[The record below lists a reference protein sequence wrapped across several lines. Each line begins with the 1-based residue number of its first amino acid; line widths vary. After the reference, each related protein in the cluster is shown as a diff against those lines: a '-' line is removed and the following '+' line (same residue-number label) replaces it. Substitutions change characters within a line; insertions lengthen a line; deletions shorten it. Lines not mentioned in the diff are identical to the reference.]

1 MHAVQTKNA
10 LPGHVRPHGV
20 FNTTT
25 NRLTI
30 AIQTVERA
38 ILRIA
43 LTVRHLF
50 VWIRWP
56 RLAGAGATICSLITL
71 SSSTTSG
78 HTSRILYG
86 ASHEPPQ
93 DLSPGKCKSIEPFEP
108 THHVLEVDRYLRT
121 LLRVLSVRF
130 EARNYCGRM
139 SAVFFSIAHVLRRD
153 SNHRLHIG
161 MIAAVVINDAS
172 FLQNRAD
179 RLVRR
184 NRHIPVA
191 ASSGGSMSKYVL
203 VDPLDGIAY
212 FARDLGRQ
220 NHQILHCDLDSS
232 RLCRYRAAHHRE
244 HNNWENPPRAHGAL
258 PIYFKPAATC
268 SACCSCP

>member
-10 LPGHVRPHGV
+10 LPGHDRPHGV
-20 FNTTT
+20 LNTTT

-38 ILRIA
+38 LLRIA
-43 LTVRHLF
+43 LTVRDLF

-56 RLAGAGATICSLITL
+56 RLAGAGATICFLITP
-71 SSSTTSG
+71 SSSTTC
-78 HTSRILYG
+78 
-86 ASHEPPQ
+86 A
-93 DLSPGKCKSIEPFEP
+93 
-108 THHVLEVDRYLRT
+108 
-121 LLRVLSVRF
+121 
-130 EARNYCGRM
+130 RM

-153 SNHRLHIG
+153 SNHRVHIG
-161 MIAAVVINDAS
+161 MITAVVINDAS

-212 FARDLGRQ
+212 FARDLGGQ

-232 RLCRYRAAHHRE
+232 GLCRYRAAHHRE
-244 HNNWENPPRAHGAL
+244 HNNRENPPRAHGAL